1 MAPEIVE
8 GKPHGK
14 EVDIWAVGIL
24 ALEMRDQKPPYDGE
38 NILSIMSQIS
48 KQGRPDMVTAVKMSG
63 HSHNFL
69 DSTRK
74 VRRK

>member
-24 ALEMRDQKPPYDGE
+24 ALEMRDQKPPYVGE
-38 NILSIMSQIS
+38 TFPNIMNQIS

-63 HSHNFL
+63 HFHNFF
-69 DSTRK
+69 
-74 VRRK
+74 